1 MIRKITD
8 DATLKLVLASLNKE
22 FNQLD
27 DLNSISNREVYG
39 FFENNELVGY
49 IVWLKVVD
57 IADILNLFVFPEHR
71 NSGKATALLQETIN
85 TLKQQGILTFY
96 LEVKKSN
103 TAAIA
108 LYEKVGFKK
117 VREIKNYY
125 ENEDGIAYIYGE
137 MI

>member
-8 DATLKLVLASLNKE
+8 DTTLKLVLASLNKE
-22 FNQLD
+22 FNQVED
-27 DLNSISNREVYG
+27 INSISNREVYG
-39 FFENNELVGY
+39 FFENNELLGY

-57 IADILNLFVFPEHR
+57 VADILNLFVFPEHR
-71 NSGKATALLQETIN
+71 KSGKATALLLETIE
-85 TLKQQGILTFY
+85 TFKQAGIKTFY

-103 TAAIA
+103 QQAISV
-108 LYEKVGFKK
+108 YEKVGFKV

-125 ENEDGIAYIYGE
+125 ENEDGIAYMYGE